1 MAKMTT
7 DPREMIRQTPMS
19 VQQWI
24 AVVLMIALNAL
35 DGFDVLSS
43 AFAAPGIAKEWG
55 IARDALGVV
64 LAMELVGMGV
74 GSILLGGAA
83 DKFGRRP
90 TMLGCLA
97 VMASGMALATTAQ
110 NPQMLGLW
118 RFVTGLGIG
127 GMLAAINAVT
137 AELSSAKGRSLAM
150 SLMVIGYPIGATIG
164 GTIAAILLKSGDWR
178 VVFEFGAIATVV
190 FIPLI
195 WLFVP
200 ETPAFLIAR
209 RPEGALA
216 RINASMAKL
225 RLPTVDAMPPVDVRE
240 GGSSVLD
247 ILKPGLVGTTLILT
261 IGYSLHA
268 ITFYYILKWSPK
280 IVADFGFA
288 PPEAASVLVW
298 ANIGGAT
305 GGAIFG
311 FLMHRFGIKWPTI
324 VMLLLGAGAVAVFG
338 LGGKETTLVGWRFA
352 VFCTGFATNAA
363 IVGFYCAFAFGFP
376 AHVRA
381 TGTGFAIGAGR
392 IGAAGS
398 PILAGSLFTA
408 GGMSLFTVSLIM
420 ACGSLM
426 AAALLLMLK
435 LREGD

>member
-1 MAKMTT
+1 MKT
-7 DPREMIRQTPMS
+7 DPREIIRQTPMS
-19 VQQWI
+19 AAQWI

-83 DKFGRRP
+83 DRYGRRP
-90 TMLGCLA
+90 TMLGCLV
-97 VMASGMALATTAQ
+97 VMAGGMWLATTAQ
-110 NPQMLGLW
+110 NPQILGLW
-118 RFVTGLGIG
+118 RFITGLGIG

-150 SLMVIGYPIGATIG
+150 SLMVIGYPLGATIG
-164 GTIAAILLKSGDWR
+164 GTIAALLLKSGDWR

-195 WLFVP
+195 WFFVP
-200 ETPAFLIAR
+200 ETPAYLLAR
-209 RPEGALA
+209 RPEGALT
-216 RINASMAKL
+216 RINAAMAKL
-225 RLPTVDAMPPVDVRE
+225 SLPGIEALPAVDQRDAKA
-240 GGSSVLD
+240 SVLD
-247 ILKPGLVGTTLILT
+247 ILKPGLIGTTMVLT

-288 PPEAASVLVW
+288 APQAASVLVW
-298 ANIGGAT
+298 ANIGGAS
-305 GGAIFG
+305 GGALFG

-324 VMLLLGAGAVAVFG
+324 VMLLLGAAAVVVFG
-338 LGGKETTLVGWRFA
+338 LGGSDTTLVGWRFA

-363 IVGFYCAFAFGFP
+363 IVGFYSAFAHGFP

-392 IGAAGS
+392 IGSAGS
-398 PILAGSLFTA
+398 PILAGTLFTA
-408 GGMSLFTVSLIM
+408 GGLSLFSVSAII
-420 ACGSLM
+420 ACGSVM
-426 AAALLLMLK
+426 AAALMLMLA
-435 LREGD
+435 LREAD

>member
-1 MAKMTT
+1 MNT
-7 DPREMIRQTPMS
+7 DPREIIRATPMS
-19 VQQWI
+19 AAQWI

-64 LAMELVGMGV
+64 LAMELIGMGV

-83 DKFGRRP
+83 DRFGRRP
-90 TMLGCLA
+90 TMLGCLV

-118 RFVTGLGIG
+118 RFITGLGIG

-150 SLMVIGYPIGATIG
+150 SLMVIGYPLGATIG
-164 GTIAAILLKSGDWR
+164 GTIAALLLKSGDWR

-195 WLFVP
+195 WFCVP
-200 ETPAFLIAR
+200 ETPAYLLAR
-209 RPEGALA
+209 RPARALE
-216 RINASMAKL
+216 RINAAMAKL
-225 RLPTVDAMPPVDVRE
+225 RLPGIDALPPVDARD
-240 GGSSVLD
+240 SKASVLD
-247 ILKPGLVGTTLILT
+247 ILKPGLIGTTLVLT
-261 IGYSLHA
+261 VGYSLHA

-288 PPEAASVLVW
+288 APQAASVLVW
-298 ANIGGAT
+298 ANVGGAT
-305 GGAIFG
+305 GGALFG

-324 VMLLLGAGAVAVFG
+324 VMLLLGAAAVAVFG
-338 LGGKETTLVGWRFA
+338 LGGSETTLVGWRFA

-363 IVGFYCAFAFGFP
+363 IVGFYSAFAHGFP

-398 PILAGSLFTA
+398 PILAGDLFAKA
-408 GGMSLFTVSLIM
+408 GLSLFTVSAIM
-420 ACGSLM
+420 ACGSVM
-426 AAALLLMLK
+426 AAALMLMLA
-435 LREGD
+435 LREAD

>member
-1 MAKMTT
+1 MNT
-7 DPREMIRQTPMS
+7 DPREVIRQTPMS

-74 GSILLGGAA
+74 GSIFLGGVA
-83 DKFGRRP
+83 DRIGRRP
-90 TMLGCLA
+90 TMLGCL
-97 VMASGMALATTAQ
+97 VIMATGMALATTAQ
-110 NPQMLGLW
+110 TPQMLGLW

-137 AELSSAKGRSLAM
+137 AELSSTKGRSLAM

-178 VVFEFGAIATVV
+178 VVFEFGAIATAA

-195 WLFVP
+195 WFFVP
-200 ETPAFLIAR
+200 ETPAYLLAR
-209 RPEGALA
+209 RPADALA
-216 RINASMAKL
+216 RINRSMAAL
-225 RLPTVDAMPPVDVRE
+225 RLPAADALPPVDARAATA
-240 GGSSVLD
+240 SVFD
-247 ILKPGLVGTTLILT
+247 ILKPGLIGTTVILT

-288 PPEAASVLVW
+288 APEAASVLVW
-298 ANIGGAT
+298 ANVGGAT

-324 VMLLLGAGAVAVFG
+324 AMLLLGAAAVAVFG
-338 LGGKETTLVGWRFA
+338 LGGKDTTLVGWRFA
-352 VFCTGFATNAA
+352 VFCTGFATNAG
-363 IVGFYCAFAFGFP
+363 IVGFYCAFAQGFP

-392 IGAAGS
+392 VGAAGS
-398 PILAGSLFTA
+398 PILAGTLFTS
-408 GGMSLFTVSLIM
+408 GGLGLLPVSLIM

-426 AAALLLMLK
+426 GAALLLMLALK
-435 LREGD
+435 EAD

>member
-1 MAKMTT
+1 MTN
-7 DPREMIRQTPMS
+7 DPREIIRSTPMRAA
-19 VQQWI
+19 QWI

-83 DKFGRRP
+83 DKYGRRP
-90 TMLGCLA
+90 TMLGCLV
-97 VMASGMALATTAQ
+97 VMACGMWLATTAQ
-110 NPQMLGLW
+110 NPQILGLW
-118 RFVTGLGIG
+118 RFITGLGIG

-137 AELSSAKGRSLAM
+137 AELSSSKGRSLAM
-150 SLMVIGYPIGATIG
+150 SLMVIGYPLGATIG
-164 GTIAAILLKSGDWR
+164 GTIAALLLKSGDWR

-195 WLFVP
+195 WFFVP
-200 ETPAFLIAR
+200 ETPAYLLAR

-225 RLPTVDAMPPVDVRE
+225 SLPGIETLPPVDQRDAKA
-240 GGSSVLD
+240 SVLD
-247 ILKPGLVGTTLILT
+247 ILKPGLIGTTMVLT

-288 PPEAASVLVW
+288 APEAASVLVW
-298 ANIGGAT
+298 ANVGGAT
-305 GGAIFG
+305 GGALFG

-324 VMLLLGAGAVAVFG
+324 VMLLLGAAAVAVFG
-338 LGGKETTLVGWRFA
+338 LGGSDTTLVGWRFA

-363 IVGFYCAFAFGFP
+363 IVGFYSAFAHGFP

-398 PILAGSLFTA
+398 PILAGDLFAKA
-408 GGMSLFTVSLIM
+408 GLGLFPVSLIM
-420 ACGSLM
+420 ACGSVM
-426 AAALLLMLK
+426 AAALMLMLA
-435 LREGD
+435 LREAD

>member
-1 MAKMTT
+1 MNS
-7 DPREMIRQTPMS
+7 DPREVIRHMPMS
-19 VQQWI
+19 TQQWI

-83 DKFGRRP
+83 DRFGRRP

-97 VMASGMALATTAQ
+97 VMASGMALATTAHS
-110 NPQMLGLW
+110 PQMLGLW

-150 SLMVIGYPIGATIG
+150 SLMVIGYPLGATIG
-164 GTIAAILLKSGDWR
+164 GTIAALLLKSGDWR

-200 ETPAFLIAR
+200 ETPAYLLAR
-209 RPEGALA
+209 RPPNALA
-216 RINASMAKL
+216 RINTSMAKL
-225 RLPTVDAMPPVDVRE
+225 RLPTIDAMPPADVRQ

-247 ILKPGLVGTTLILT
+247 ILKPGLIGTTLILT

-288 PPEAASVLVW
+288 APEAASVLVW

-305 GGAIFG
+305 GGALFG

-324 VMLLLGAGAVAVFG
+324 AMLLLGAIAVAVFG
-338 LGGKETTLVGWRFA
+338 MGGSQTTLVGWRFA

-363 IVGFYCAFAFGFP
+363 IVGFYCAFAYGFP

-392 IGAAGS
+392 IGSAGS
-398 PILAGSLFTA
+398 PILAGTLFA
-408 GGMSLFTVSLIM
+408 KEGLGLLPVSLIM
-420 ACGSLM
+420 ACGSIM

>member
-1 MAKMTT
+1 MNT
-7 DPREMIRQTPMS
+7 DPREIIRETPMS
-19 VQQWI
+19 AAQWI

-83 DKFGRRP
+83 DKLGRRP
-90 TMLGCLA
+90 TMLGCLV
-97 VMASGMALATTAQ
+97 VMAGGMWLATTAQ
-110 NPQMLGLW
+110 NPQILGLW
-118 RFVTGLGIG
+118 RFITGLGIG

-150 SLMVIGYPIGATIG
+150 SLMVIGYPLGATIG
-164 GTIAAILLKSGDWR
+164 GTIAALLLKSGDWR

-195 WLFVP
+195 WFFVP
-200 ETPAFLIAR
+200 ETPAYLLAR
-209 RPEGALA
+209 RPAGALE

-225 RLPTVDAMPPVDVRE
+225 RLPGIEALPPVDQRDAKA
-240 GGSSVLD
+240 SVLD
-247 ILKPGLVGTTLILT
+247 ILKPGLIGTTMILT
-261 IGYSLHA
+261 LGYSLHA

-288 PPEAASVLVW
+288 APEAASVLVW
-298 ANIGGAT
+298 ANIGGAM
-305 GGAIFG
+305 GGGMFG
-311 FLMHRFGIKWPTI
+311 LAMRRFGLKWPT
-324 VMLLLGAGAVAVFG
+324 VAMLLAGSAAVAAFG
-338 LGGKETTLVGWRFA
+338 LGRDSLAGWKIA
-352 VFCTGFATNAA
+352 VLLTGATTNAA
-363 IVGFYCAFAFGFP
+363 MVGFYALFAAGFP

-392 IGAAGS
+392 IGAAVS
-398 PILAGSLFTA
+398 PVLAGVLFA
-408 GGMSLFTVSLIM
+408 QGGLDLLGVSLAM
-420 ACGSLM
+420 AAGSVL
-426 AAALLLMLK
+426 AAALVAG
-435 LREGD
+435 LRKPG

>member
-1 MAKMTT
+1 MNT
-7 DPREMIRQTPMS
+7 DPREVIRQTPMRA
-19 VQQWI
+19 QQWI

-83 DKFGRRP
+83 DRFGRRP
-90 TMLGCLA
+90 TMLGCLII
-97 VMASGMALATTAQ
+97 MASGMALATTAQ
-110 NPQMLGLW
+110 SPQMLGLW

-150 SLMVIGYPIGATIG
+150 SLMVIGYPLGATIG
-164 GTIAAILLKSGDWR
+164 GTIAAMLLKSGDWR

-195 WLFVP
+195 WWFVP
-200 ETPAFLIAR
+200 ETPAFLLAR
-209 RPEGALA
+209 RPAGALA
-216 RINASMAKL
+216 RINRSMAVL
-225 RLPTVDAMPPVDVRE
+225 HLPQTDALPPVDVRK

-247 ILKPGLVGTTLILT
+247 ILKPGLIGTTLILT

-280 IVADFGFA
+280 IVADFGFSA
-288 PPEAASVLVW
+288 PQAASVLVW
-298 ANIGGAT
+298 ANAGGAT

-311 FLMHRFGIKWPTI
+311 FLMHRYGIKWPTI
-324 VMLLLGAGAVAVFG
+324 AMLVLGAGAVAVFG
-338 LGGKETTLVGWRFA
+338 LGGADTTLVGWRFA
-352 VFCTGFATNAA
+352 VFCTGFTTNAA
-363 IVGFYCAFAFGFP
+363 IVGFYCAFAHGFP

-398 PILAGSLFTA
+398 PILAGDLFA
-408 GGMSLFTVSLIM
+408 KGGLGLLPVSLIM
-420 ACGSLM
+420 ACGSVM